1 VQVALH
7 DVTAGTTHHAAF
19 DAQGRPLD
27 GAAATADGASD
38 GVADGVADVARVP
51 FGCERAR
58 GTLRVLAAGDGA
70 PWSDA
75 DRALA
80 EAFAR
85 LATDAL
91 TDDEAAR
98 HRTRLAE
105 LTQHVAEIQAIAAL
119 GSFQWFV
126 AEDRVVWSDEQ
137 LRIHG
142 LDAASRP
149 RSLAD
154 FFACIHPDD
163 QPAMRVALD
172 QLLAAGHGEWHY
184 RIVRP
189 DGEVRMVHARNSVVR
204 DREGRPLRVVG
215 TVQDVTRMAAAE
227 RELRTANEQ
236 LEQRVAER
244 TAELQRS
251 EEHFRRLI
259 EHAHDMIVIIDDEG
273 RPVYGSP
280 SVKRVLGFDPSEVD
294 GTGVE
299 APYHPDDLPAIGA
312 WVRGLREQPGTT
324 QRLEYRIRHRDGQWL
339 YLEAVSSVP
348 ADYRP
353 GTGHV
358 LNIRDVTERRRAE
371 EELRRSE
378 EHFRTL
384 TENSHDII
392 VIIDGHTGHIAY
404 QTPSMQ
410 RILGYAPE
418 DMAGRNAFAFV
429 HPDDLERVIGEIA
442 SAVAQPGTTR
452 HAEYR
457 YLHKDGSWRH
467 LETFGRTLSPTTAE
481 HGLVF
486 NTRDVTERREAEEAL
501 RAEETRYRTLID
513 QLPAIIYTASVDE
526 GNPTLFTSPHSE
538 RLLGFSEAEWRATPT
553 LWLDRIHEEDR
564 ARVEAD
570 WNAAHAEGRRFAAEY
585 RMVTRD
591 GRVLWFRDEAV
602 LLRDA
607 EGRALYIQGVMLDVT
622 ERREAERALEKSNER
637 WRAMIENAHDIVTIL
652 DPQGRMG
659 YQSPALTRVVGYT
672 PEELEGEVAFEYMH
686 PDDVP
691 RVVSQLG
698 GVLTSPGSVGRAEYR
713 FRHKDGSW
721 RYLEAFGRTLSPHS
735 AAEGIVANVRDITD
749 RKEAER
755 ALQESEAKYRALIEG
770 AHDMVTVIDAEG
782 VIQFQS
788 PAALRILGYEPEAMV
803 GTSVFTYVHPDDVR
817 QGVERFGR
825 IIANPGT
832 TECVQ
837 YRFRHADGTW
847 RHLESFGRTV
857 LPDSASAGVVGIVR
871 DVTDRREAEE
881 ALQRSEEHF
890 RRLIENSSDLLMIS
904 GTDMRLTY
912 ISPSAERLFGYAPAE
927 MLAKQPEEM
936 LHPDDVPM
944 VLEAM
949 QDIIEHPGS
958 QRRAT
963 WRIRHKDGSWR
974 IIDAI
979 GRTVDPHSAALGVVC
994 NGRDVTEQRETE
1006 LALQRSEEHFRRLI
1020 ENGSDL
1026 LIISEVG
1033 GTLTY
1038 VSPSVERLLGYR
1050 PEELLGAMPQ
1060 NAVHPDDVPAVMETL
1075 RAAGDDPGT
1084 VCHVD
1089 FRMRHKNG
1097 AWRRFESLARTL
1109 APDSAALGIVCNGRD
1124 VTEQRAAEE
1133 ALQRSEEHFR
1143 RLIENGSDLLMI
1155 SAPDGSLS
1163 YVSPSAERL
1172 LGLPA
1177 SELIGRTP
1185 ADLVHPDDVY
1195 LVQVI
1200 VQALAREP
1208 GTVREVEF
1216 RIQHADG
1223 SWRMIQTI
1231 GRTLANDSAA
1241 EGIVIN
1247 GRDVTERRR
1256 QEAALRQAKAEAEQA
1271 REEAERANHA
1281 KSEFLSRMSHEL
1293 RTPLNSIL
1301 GFAQVLEDLEL
1312 PPEYRG
1318 GVRHI
1323 LNGGRHLLNLINEVL
1338 DIARI
1343 EADEQ
1348 PMSLEPV
1355 RVEGVIREAVDIVR
1369 PLASTR
1375 GIWVAEVPH
1384 PSAQGYVR
1392 ADRQRLTQ
1400 VLLNLLSNA
1409 VKYNR
1414 TGGAVRIGCEPVQ
1427 DAAGRTRLRIRV
1439 QDEGQGIPKE
1449 HQGQLFVPFARL
1461 GAEHTG
1467 VEGTGLGLAL
1477 SQRLARA
1484 MGGALFLER
1493 SGPEG
1498 SVFAV
1503 DLEPAESPLAALP
1516 IAPVRADAAAHG
1528 AHGTATLL
1536 YVEDNLA
1543 NLSLVETIL
1552 LPRPEWRV
1560 LPALQGRMGLELAVQ
1575 HAPDVILLDL
1585 HLPDMHGRDVLR
1597 QLRAD
1602 PRTAEIPVVVISAD
1616 ATPKTI
1622 DTLAADGVE
1631 AFLTKPLDVRA
1642 FLATVDR
1649 LLARPRRARA

>member
-7 DVTAGTTHHAAF
+7 DAAADIAWHAAY
-19 DAQGRPLD
+19 DAHGRPMD
-27 GAAATADGASD
+27 ADAAGAPAAS
-38 GVADGVADVARVP
+38 ADVARLP
-51 FGCERAR
+51 FGCARAR
-58 GTLRVLAAGDGA
+58 GTLRVLAASDGSDAGDAGDAGA
-70 PWSDA
+70 PWTAA
-75 DRALA
+75 DHAVA
-80 EAFAR
+80 ESFAR
-85 LATDAL
+85 LATHAL

-105 LTQHVAEIQAIAAL
+105 LARHVEEIQSIAAL

-126 AEDRVVWSDEQ
+126 AEDRVDWSDEQ

-142 LDAASRP
+142 LDAASHP

-154 FFACIHPDD
+154 FLACIHPED
-163 QPAMRVALD
+163 QAGVKAALD
-172 QLLAAGHGEWHY
+172 QLMQEGAGEWQY

-189 DGEVRMVHARNSVVR
+189 DGTVRTVHARNSVVR
-204 DREGRPLRVVG
+204 DADGRPVRVVG
-215 TVQDVTRMAAAE
+215 TVQDVTRVAAAE
-227 RELRTANEQ
+227 RELRTANEH

-244 TAELQRS
+244 TAALQGS

-259 EHAHDMIVIIDDEG
+259 EHAHDMIVIVDDEG

-280 SVKRVLGFDPSEVD
+280 SVKRVLGFDPAEVD
-294 GTGVE
+294 GTGAE
-299 APYHPDDLPAIGA
+299 APYHPDDLPAIAA
-312 WVRGLREQPGTT
+312 WVRGLGEQPGTT
-324 QRLEYRIRHRDGQWL
+324 HRLEYRIRHRDGHWL
-339 YLEAVSSVP
+339 SLEAVSSVP

-418 DMAGRNAFAFV
+418 ELAGHNAFALV

-442 SAVAQPGTTR
+442 GAVATPGTTR

-457 YLHKDGSWRH
+457 YRHKDGSWRR

-486 NTRDVTERREAEEAL
+486 NTRDVTERRAAEEAL
-501 RAEETRYRTLID
+501 RAEETRYRSLID
-513 QLPAIIYTASVDE
+513 QLPAIIYTASLDE

-538 RLLGFSEAEWRATPT
+538 RLLGFSEAEWRASPT
-553 LWLDRIHEEDR
+553 LWLERIHADDR

-570 WNAAHAEGRRFAAEY
+570 WNAAHAAGRRFAAEY
-585 RMVTRD
+585 RMITRD

-602 LLRDA
+602 MLRD
-607 EGRALYIQGVMLDVT
+607 EQGHPLYIQGVMLDVT
-622 ERREAERALEKSNER
+622 DRREAEHALEKSNER

-652 DPQGRMG
+652 DAKGRMG
-659 YQSPALTRVVGYT
+659 YQSPALTRVLGYT
-672 PEELEGEVAFEYMH
+672 PEELEGDVAFAHMH
-686 PDDVP
+686 PDDAP
-691 RVVSQLG
+691 RVVSQLS
-698 GVLTSPGSVGRAEYR
+698 GVLTTPGSVGHAEYR

-735 AAEGIVANVRDITD
+735 AAEGIVANVRDITE
-749 RKEAER
+749 RKAAEA

-770 AHDMVTVIDAEG
+770 AHDMVTVIDADG

-803 GTSVFTYVHPDDVR
+803 GTSVFAYVHPDDVA
-817 QGVERFGR
+817 QGAERFGR
-825 IIANPGT
+825 IVASPGT

-837 YRFRHADGTW
+837 YRFRHADGSW

-857 LPDSASAGVVGIVR
+857 LPDSPSAGVVGIVR

-890 RRLIENSSDLLMIS
+890 RRLIEN
-904 GTDMRLTY
+904 
-912 ISPSAERLFGYAPAE
+912 
-927 MLAKQPEEM
+927 
-936 LHPDDVPM
+936 
-944 VLEAM
+944 
-949 QDIIEHPGS
+949 
-958 QRRAT
+958 
-963 WRIRHKDGSWR
+963 
-974 IIDAI
+974 
-979 GRTVDPHSAALGVVC
+979 
-994 NGRDVTEQRETE
+994 
-1006 LALQRSEEHFRRLI
+1006 
-1020 ENGSDL
+1020 GSDL
-1026 LIISEVG
+1026 LIISEVDG
-1033 GTLTY
+1033 PLTY
-1038 VSPSVERLLGYR
+1038 VSPSAERLLGYT
-1050 PEELLGAMPQ
+1050 PSEMLGAVPDER
-1060 NAVHPDDVPAVMETL
+1060 VHPDDVPMVMKTL
-1075 RAAGDDPGT
+1075 QAAGEAPGT
-1084 VCHVD
+1084 IHHVD
-1089 FRMRHKNG
+1089 FRMRHRNG

-1109 APDSAALGIVCNGRD
+1109 RSDSAEAGIVCNARD

-1155 SAPDGSLS
+1155 SAPDGALT

-1172 LGLPA
+1172 LGWQP
-1177 SELIGRTP
+1177 SELLGKSP
-1185 ADLVHPDDVY
+1185 DEVVHPDDLPV
-1195 LVQVI
+1195 LWDGMQRI
-1200 VQALAREP
+1200 LGAP
-1208 GTVREVEF
+1208 GSVHSVTW
-1216 RIQHADG
+1216 RIRHRNG
-1223 SWRMIQTI
+1223 EWRTIEAI
-1231 GRTLANDSAA
+1231 GRTLSPDSAD
-1241 EGIVIN
+1241 EGVVAN
-1247 GRDVTERRR
+1247 GRDVTE
-1256 QEAALRQAKAEAEQA
+1256 QHAAEAALRQAKADAEQA

-1355 RVEGVIREAVDIVR
+1355 RIEGVMREAVDIVR
-1369 PLASTR
+1369 PLAATR
-1375 GIWVAEVPH
+1375 GIWVAEQPH
-1384 PSAQGYVR
+1384 PSAQRYVR

-1414 TGGAVRIGCEPVQ
+1414 TGGAVRIGCASVQ
-1427 DAAGRTRLRIRV
+1427 DAQGRERLRIRV
-1439 QDEGQGIPKE
+1439 HDEGAGIPLE

-1493 SGPEG
+1493 SGPDG

-1516 IAPVRADAAAHG
+1516 IVPVRSDAAAAG

-1552 LPRPEWRV
+1552 LPRPDWRV

-1649 LLARPRRARA
+1649 LLARPRRPRVAH

>member
-1 VQVALH
+1 MPFAPPASAPSVLRSVCETAARALRCPAHVALR
-7 DVTAGTTHHAAF
+7 DEPAGTTWQAAF
-19 DAQGRPLD
+19 DAQGRAID
-27 GAAATADGASD
+27 VDATADA
-38 GVADGVADVARVP
+38 VERLAVP
-51 FGCERAR
+51 FAGAR
-58 GTLRVLAAGDGA
+58 GTLRFLAPDGGA
-70 PWSDA
+70 PWGEA
-75 DRALA
+75 ERALA
-80 EAFAR
+80 GSFAR
-85 LATDAL
+85 LAADAL
-91 TDDEAAR
+91 AADAAAR
-98 HRTRLAE
+98 HRARLAE
-105 LTQHVAEIQAIAAL
+105 LAQHVDEIQAIAAL
-119 GSFQWFV
+119 GSFQWFI
-126 AEDRVVWSDEQ
+126 AEDRIVWSAEQ

-142 LDAASRP
+142 LDAAAHP
-149 RSLAD
+149 RDLAD

-163 QPAMRVALD
+163 QPAMKAALE
-172 QLLAAGHGEWHY
+172 QLMREGAGEWHY

-189 DGEVRMVHARNSVVR
+189 DGEVRTVHARNSVVR
-204 DREGRPLRVVG
+204 DAEGRAVRVVG
-215 TVQDVTRMAAAE
+215 TVQDVTRVVAAE

-244 TAELQRS
+244 TAALQRS

-259 EHAHDMIVIIDDEG
+259 EHAHDMIVIIDDDG
-273 RPVYGSP
+273 RPLYGSP
-280 SVKRVLGFDPSEVD
+280 SVRRVLGFDPGEVD
-294 GTGVE
+294 GTGTE
-299 APYHPDDLPAIGA
+299 APYHPDDVPAIAA
-312 WVRGLREQPGTT
+312 WVRALGERPATT
-324 QRLEYRIRHRDGQWL
+324 HRLEYRIRHRDGHWL
-339 YLEAVSSVP
+339 DMEAVSSVP

-353 GTGHV
+353 GAGHV

-429 HPDDLERVIGEIA
+429 HPEDLERVIGEIA
-442 SAVAQPGTTR
+442 GAATHPGTTR

-457 YLHKDGSWRH
+457 YRHKDGGWRH
-467 LETFGRTLSPTTAE
+467 LETFGRTLAPTTAE

-486 NTRDVTERREAEEAL
+486 NTRDVTERRQAEEAL
-501 RAEETRYRTLID
+501 RAEETRYRTLIE
-513 QLPAIIYTASVDE
+513 QLPAIIYTASLDE

-538 RLLGFSEAEWRATPT
+538 RLLGFSEAEWRATPR
-553 LWLDRIHEEDR
+553 LWLERIHADDR
-564 ARVEAD
+564 ERVEAD
-570 WNAAHAEGRRFAAEY
+570 WNAAHASGRRFAAEY

-591 GRVLWFRDEAV
+591 ERVLWFRDEAV
-602 LLRDA
+602 MLRD
-607 EGRALYIQGVMLDVT
+607 EQGRPLHIQGVMLDVT
-622 ERREAERALEKSNER
+622 DRREAERALERSNER

-652 DPQGRMG
+652 DAKGRMG
-659 YQSPALTRVVGYT
+659 YQSPALTRVLGYT
-672 PEELEGEVAFEYMH
+672 PEELAGDVAFAHMH
-686 PDDVP
+686 PEDAP

-698 GVLTSPGSVGRAEYR
+698 AVLTNPGSVGHAEYR

-721 RYLEAFGRTLSPHS
+721 RYLEAFGRTLSPDT
-735 AAEGIVANVRDITD
+735 AAEGIVANVRDVTE
-749 RKEAER
+749 RKAAEA
-755 ALQESEAKYRALIEG
+755 
-770 AHDMVTVIDAEG
+770 
-782 VIQFQS
+782 
-788 PAALRILGYEPEAMV
+788 
-803 GTSVFTYVHPDDVR
+803 
-817 QGVERFGR
+817 
-825 IIANPGT
+825 
-832 TECVQ
+832 
-837 YRFRHADGTW
+837 
-847 RHLESFGRTV
+847 
-857 LPDSASAGVVGIVR
+857 
-871 DVTDRREAEE
+871 
-881 ALQRSEEHF
+881 ALQRSEE
-890 RRLIENSSDLLMIS
+890 
-904 GTDMRLTY
+904 Y
-912 ISPSAERLFGYAPAE
+912 
-927 MLAKQPEEM
+927 
-936 LHPDDVPM
+936 
-944 VLEAM
+944 
-949 QDIIEHPGS
+949 
-958 QRRAT
+958 
-963 WRIRHKDGSWR
+963 
-974 IIDAI
+974 
-979 GRTVDPHSAALGVVC
+979 
-994 NGRDVTEQRETE
+994 
-1006 LALQRSEEHFRRLI
+1006 FRRLI

-1026 LIISEVG
+1026 LAISAVDG
-1033 GTLTY
+1033 PLTY
-1038 VSPSVERLLGYR
+1038 VSPSAERLLGYQ
-1050 PEELLGAMPQ
+1050 PGEMVGKVPDDM
-1060 NAVHPDDVPAVMETL
+1060 VHPDDVPHVMGRLLEI
-1075 RAAGDDPGT
+1075 AAAPGT
-1084 VCHVD
+1084 IHHVD
-1089 FRMRHKNG
+1089 FRMRHRDG
-1097 AWRRFESLARTL
+1097 SWRRFEALARTV
-1109 APDSAALGIVCNGRD
+1109 ASDSADAGIVCNARD
-1124 VTEQRAAEE
+1124 VTEQRAAEQ

-1155 SAPDGSLS
+1155 SAPDGALT

-1172 LGLPA
+1172 LGFA
-1177 SELIGRTP
+1177 THELIGRTP
-1185 ADLVHPDDVY
+1185 TDLVHPDDVY

-1216 RIQHADG
+1216 RVQHRDG
-1223 SWRMIQTI
+1223 SWRMLQTI
-1231 GRTLANDSAA
+1231 GRTLASDSAD

-1247 GRDVTERRR
+1247 GRDVTERRA
-1256 QEAALRQAKAEAEQA
+1256 QESALRRAMADAEQA

-1375 GIWVAEVPH
+1375 GIWVAELPH
-1384 PSAQGYVR
+1384 PAAQRYVR

-1414 TGGAVRIGCEPVQ
+1414 AGGAVRIGCEPVQ
-1427 DAAGRTRLRIRV
+1427 DAQGRERLRVRV
-1439 QDEGQGIPKE
+1439 HDEGAGIATE

-1477 SQRLARA
+1477 SQRLAHA

-1493 SGPEG
+1493 SGPDG

-1503 DLEPAESPLAALP
+1503 DLEPAVSPLAALP
-1516 IAPVRADAAAHG
+1516 IVPVRGDLAAAG
-1528 AHGTATLL
+1528 VHGTATLL

-1560 LPALQGRMGLELAVQ
+1560 LPALQGRMGLELALQ
-1575 HAPDVILLDL
+1575 HAPDVVLLDL

-1602 PRTAEIPVVVISAD
+1602 PRTADIPVVVISAD

-1649 LLARPRRARA
+1649 LLARPRRPRS